1 MRKLEKIKNL
11 ENLLKKPVFTSKEAR
26 SAGVHP
32 SVLSY
37 YVKKGI
43 LERIDRGVYRARDT
57 DIDIDFMWEDL
68 ILAVKSVSSG
78 VVCLISALVLY
89 EMTDEIP
96 RVHWIAIPHSSRAP
110 KREGIKIVRM
120 RNLELGRTTL
130 DIGNQSISIFDRER
144 TIIDAFRYLGQETAI
159 KALKTGLQAKG
170 KNKIQLKKLQ
180 LYAKELRLNI
190 GPYLLAVTT

>member
-1 MRKLEKIKNL
+1 M
-11 ENLLKKPVFTSKEAR
+11 
-26 SAGVHP
+26 HP